1 MPIPRHIAATDLGT
15 RDFAARIVGLA
26 VLTALVLALSAQAKA
41 QFQSDPAAWRVEWPK
56 TDFSKKSVDLG
67 EILSGGPPKDGIP
80 AIDNPSF
87 APARDVNDIG
97 PNEPVIR
104 FGVDDDIR
112 AYPLRILIWHEIVND
127 VVGGKPVTITYCP
140 LCNSA
145 IVFDRRVGKKVLDFG
160 TTGKLRKSDLVM
172 YDRQTESWWQQ
183 FIGAGIVGKMTGTEL
198 KMLPSR
204 VESFKRFR
212 ETAPGGKVL
221 VPAFGSFRPYGMN
234 PYRSYDTS
242 AKPFLY
248 RGAIPEGIKPLAYVL
263 VVGKQAWSLD
273 LLRKSKKIEKDGL
286 VITWEAGQNS
296 ALDAA
301 SIGGGR
307 DIGNVR
313 VQRKTNKGLEDAVHD
328 LTFAFVFHAFV
339 EGGVIHKE

>member
-1 MPIPRHIAATDLGT
+1 MTTSRYLAANGLT
-15 RDFAARIVGLA
+15 ARPMGLA
-26 VLTALVLALSAQAKA
+26 VLTAMVLALGAQAHA
-41 QFQSDPAAWRVEWPK
+41 QLQSDSAAWRVEWPK

-67 EILSGGPPKDGIP
+67 EIMSGGPPKDGIP
-80 AIDNPSF
+80 AIDNPTF
-87 APARDVNDIG
+87 VPASNVDDIG
-97 PNEPVIR
+97 PNEPVVR

-127 VVGGKPVTITYCP
+127 MVGDKPVTITYCP

-145 IVFDRRVGKKVLDFG
+145 VVFDRRVGKKVLDFG

-183 FIGAGIVGKMTGTEL
+183 FIGTAIVGKMTGTEL

-212 ETAPGGKVL
+212 ETAPGGKVM

-234 PYRSYDTS
+234 PYRGYDTS
-242 AKPFLY
+242 ARPFLY
-248 RGAIPEGIKPLAYVL
+248 QGSMPKGIKPLAYVL
-263 VVGKQAWSLD
+263 AVGKQAWSLD
-273 LLRKSKKIEKDGL
+273 MLRKQKKIEKDGL
-286 VITWEAGQNS
+286 VITWEPGQNS

-301 SIGGGR
+301 SINGGR

-313 VQRKTNKGLEDAVHD
+313 VQRKTAKGMQDVVHD